1 MLNLAFALAV
11 SVHFPQMCLVRASFS
26 EHFSKEKK
34 SPRQSSVYP
43 TGSVSTSRGLRGL
56 IDIYIVDMYQ
66 VWMLGPQVSKFTDNG
81 EHTDIMIQIDT
92 PQVSVQVGIPY
103 PLYLL

>member
-1 MLNLAFALAV
+1 MTHWV
-11 SVHFPQMCLVRASFS
+11 SDLHTSAYVRVTG
-26 EHFSKEKK
+26 EE
-34 SPRQSSVYP
+34 VP

-81 EHTDIMIQIDT
+81 EHTDIMIQIGT
-92 PQVSVQVGIPY
+92 PQVSLQVGIPY
-103 PLYLL
+103 PLYLLWQSYCKLFIHWDTSLRMI